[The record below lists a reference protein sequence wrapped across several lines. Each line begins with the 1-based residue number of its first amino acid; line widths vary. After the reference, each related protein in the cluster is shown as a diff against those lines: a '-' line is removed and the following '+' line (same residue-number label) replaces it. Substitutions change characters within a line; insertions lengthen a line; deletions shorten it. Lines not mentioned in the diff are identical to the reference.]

1 MLTFEIE
8 LPVVGLTIRFK
19 YLYSQ
24 EACLLLEFL
33 LDIYLG
39 RNSLS
44 GDASVLEITQEKK
57 DRGNS
62 SDARWGWG

>member
-8 LPVVGLTIRFK
+8 LPVVGLAIQFK
-19 YLYSQ
+19 YLNSQ

-39 RNSLS
+39 INSLS
-44 GDASVLEITQEKK
+44 GGDSVLEFTQEEK
-57 DRGNS
+57 DRGSS
-62 SDARWGWG
+62 SDARWGWC